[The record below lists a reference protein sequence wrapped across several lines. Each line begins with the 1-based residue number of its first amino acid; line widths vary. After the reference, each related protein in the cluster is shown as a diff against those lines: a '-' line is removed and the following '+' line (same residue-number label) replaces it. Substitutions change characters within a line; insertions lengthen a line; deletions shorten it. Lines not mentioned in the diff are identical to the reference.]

1 MKPSEWIDEYG
12 LDAVEGLTRKLG
24 GRRVYMPISGPA
36 PAALREALGDEWAEE
51 LRASHAGGQLE
62 IPRWRTVS
70 AAWVRLIN
78 TGLARSLIEDG
89 FSNRRVALATGLSR
103 PAVVKIRKLLAS

>member
-36 PAALREALGDEWAEE
+36 PAALREALGDEWAEDI
-51 LRASHAGGQLE
+51 RASHAGERLE
-62 IPRWRTVS
+62 IPRWPTVRRE
-70 AAWVRLIN
+70 WVRLIN
-78 TGLARSLIEDG
+78 TGHARSLING
-89 FSNRRVALATGLSR
+89 GLSNRLVAEATGLSR
-103 PAVVKIRKLLAS
+103 TYVAKIRKLLAS